1 MRIAEPIAAGR
12 GDHRIRVLVLT
23 NMYPTA
29 TEPHFGCFV
38 KDQVDDLRCLGV
50 EVSVLAFDGR
60 SHKHRY
66 LTMAPRLRQALR
78 HDRYDIVHAHYGLSG
93 AIASLQ
99 LATPVVTTFHGSDA
113 SVPWQRSVSRLVARR
128 TQPIAVAPMIA
139 ANLGVREAPVIP
151 CAVDLD
157 LFAPLDRTAARRALG
172 WPSVGP
178 CVLFPG
184 ARSDRSK
191 VTNKRV
197 DVFDAMIDRLRRSEV
212 GVAAASLDGLSRKQV
227 ALAMNA
233 ADVAV
238 ITFDV
243 GGRAGGGQGVACM
256 PDAGRVGGRRG
267 RLHRSRRPSRVRNRA
282 AQPRGSGESGREGAS
297 RGPRSATAGSHACLW
312 TRANRR
318 TSAPRLSPSPRR
330 AVRAMR
336 DEAAQKVTFICP
348 NLEAG
353 GAERQWAILAPGLC
367 ERGFD
372 VSVMTLDGRGVYFE
386 ELRARGV
393 RIACAALRHRADPV
407 GLARAAWLGW
417 PRSSAVL
424 TRGVS
429 AHLVG
434 HVLARRQRAA
444 HVVTEH
450 LGDDPLGIRPLRR
463 HQRLL
468 LGPMRPRANAVVA
481 VAASQTDAPG
491 ARRLPSRRD
500 TRDPKRRC

>member
-1 MRIAEPIAAGR
+1 MLPGAVYKRAGSLTYASERAGTRIAEPIAAGR

-38 KDQVDDLRCLGV
+38 KDQVDDLRRLGV

-66 LTMAPRLRQALR
+66 LTMAPRLRQALQ

-212 GVAAASLDGLSRKQV
+212 GVVAASLDGLSRKQV

-238 ITFDV
+238 ITSMWEGAPVVVKESLACRTPVVSVAVGDV
-243 GGRAGGGQGVACM
+243 STVVAGLPGCAIVQRDPEALAKAVERALRAG
-256 PDAGRVGGRRG
+256 PDP
-267 RLHRSRRPSRVRNRA
+267 RLREAMHVY
-282 AQPRGSGESGREGAS
+282 GREPIAE
-297 RGPRSATAGSHACLW
+297 RVLRVY
-312 TRANRR
+312 RR
-318 TSAPRLSPSPRR
+318 LL
-330 AVRAMR
+330 AVR
-336 DEAAQKVTFICP
+336 F
-348 NLEAG
+348 
-353 GAERQWAILAPGLC
+353 
-367 ERGFD
+367 
-372 VSVMTLDGRGVYFE
+372 
-386 ELRARGV
+386 AR
-393 RIACAALRHRADPV
+393 
-407 GLARAAWLGW
+407 
-417 PRSSAVL
+417 
-424 TRGVS
+424 
-429 AHLVG
+429 
-434 HVLARRQRAA
+434 
-444 HVVTEH
+444 
-450 LGDDPLGIRPLRR
+450 
-463 HQRLL
+463 
-468 LGPMRPRANAVVA
+468 
-481 VAASQTDAPG
+481 
-491 ARRLPSRRD
+491 
-500 TRDPKRRC
+500 